1 MKKLFILFIALLS
14 VCISQKASAY
24 DFSAVNDKG
33 DTIYYGFT
41 SGSTVEVVHEG
52 YIDDRLVYH
61 GKYYKGNIIIPAN
74 ISFNGRTYIVNAIGT
89 AAFWKCSS
97 LLSSVTMPET
107 IITINDYAFYYCE
120 NLNSVNIPFS
130 TISIGV
136 CAFENCSNLQYINIP
151 NSVISIKTR
160 AFIGC
165 GKIKT
170 LIIGNSVELIESH
183 AFSCNGFIISYPKNP
198 PIVEQ
203 YPFGSGTKPILV
215 PCESVEAYRSAPNWD
230 IYNYNSCIGLEDI
243 NKEEFDIIVYPNP
256 AKDNII
262 IKTNQLNGGNL
273 FIYDIMGRE
282 LTGKQINNDET
293 IVDISSLNS
302 GIYILKAISKD
313 NKIVGNRKFI
323 KQ

>member
-1 MKKLFILFIALLS
+1 MYYVGFRKCLL
-14 VCISQKASAY
+14 
-24 DFSAVNDKG
+24 
-33 DTIYYGFT
+33 
-41 SGSTVEVVHEG
+41 
-52 YIDDRLVYH
+52 YINNHHIHFHQHQPQFHY
-61 GKYYKGNIIIPAN
+61 
-74 ISFNGRTYIVNAIGT
+74 
-89 AAFWKCSS
+89 
-97 LLSSVTMPET
+97 
-107 IITINDYAFYYCE
+107 
-120 NLNSVNIPFS
+120 
-130 TISIGV
+130 
-136 CAFENCSNLQYINIP
+136 SNLQYIDIP

-160 AFIGC
+160 AFNGC
-165 GKIKT
+165 SKIKT

-183 AFSCNGFIISYPKNP
+183 AFSCNGLIISYPKNP

-215 PCESVEAYRSAPNWD
+215 PCESVEAYKSAPNWD

-243 NKEEFDIIVYPNP
+243 GKENLNIIVYPNP
-256 AKDNII
+256 AKDNIT

-323 KQ
+323 KH